1 MSKIDSYLNSI
12 CYGVGENIEE
22 IKSLKIEM
30 KSHIEEKIN
39 ELKKEGYSENES
51 FKIAIEEFGD
61 FRELKKEFYNVLDY
75 RKNSLKIGLLISI
88 VSFSIL
94 LIRYLINNQFNSI
107 EKGEFLIISITLLM
121 LYTITKCVNA
131 IRNKVNIDIKFE
143 SLNII
148 FILTTFFLAAS
159 IIFPINIDFNMQR
172 GISVILGLENLG
184 ISIFYLFGYIV
195 LGVLIQYLYPKFRSL
210 SKYIRFISLIVL
222 FYFFM
227 KLIKFLFGMQLIISL
242 SSVFS
247 IVFGTL
253 LGFFVFKFIKN
264 KHIFHQSLLHFQMG
278 SIFLIYSFDSF
289 HQVFYLYKHYQ
300 VQLSNCP

>member
-1 MSKIDSYLNSI
+1 M
-12 CYGVGENIEE
+12 
-22 IKSLKIEM
+22 
-30 KSHIEEKIN
+30 
-39 ELKKEGYSENES
+39 
-51 FKIAIEEFGD
+51 
-61 FRELKKEFYNVLDY
+61 
-75 RKNSLKIGLLISI
+75 
-88 VSFSIL
+88 
-94 LIRYLINNQFNSI
+94 
-107 EKGEFLIISITLLM
+107 FL
-121 LYTITKCVNA
+121 
-131 IRNKVNIDIKFE
+131 
-143 SLNII
+143 
-148 FILTTFFLAAS
+148 
-159 IIFPINIDFNMQR
+159 DFNMQR

-264 KHIFHQSLLHFQMG
+264 KEHL
-278 SIFLIYSFDSF
+278 
-289 HQVFYLYKHYQ
+289 
-300 VQLSNCP
+300 

>member
-107 EKGEFLIISITLLM
+107 EK
-121 LYTITKCVNA
+121 VN
-131 IRNKVNIDIKFE
+131 
-143 SLNII
+143 S
-148 FILTTFFLAAS
+148 
-159 IIFPINIDFNMQR
+159 
-172 GISVILGLENLG
+172 
-184 ISIFYLFGYIV
+184 
-195 LGVLIQYLYPKFRSL
+195 
-210 SKYIRFISLIVL
+210 
-222 FYFFM
+222 
-227 KLIKFLFGMQLIISL
+227 
-242 SSVFS
+242 
-247 IVFGTL
+247 
-253 LGFFVFKFIKN
+253 
-264 KHIFHQSLLHFQMG
+264 
-278 SIFLIYSFDSF
+278 
-289 HQVFYLYKHYQ
+289 
-300 VQLSNCP
+300 

>member
-1 MSKIDSYLNSI
+1 M
-12 CYGVGENIEE
+12 
-22 IKSLKIEM
+22 
-30 KSHIEEKIN
+30 
-39 ELKKEGYSENES
+39 
-51 FKIAIEEFGD
+51 FKLSNF
-61 FRELKKEFYNVLDY
+61 
-75 RKNSLKIGLLISI
+75 IS
-88 VSFSIL
+88 
-94 LIRYLINNQFNSI
+94 
-107 EKGEFLIISITLLM
+107 
-121 LYTITKCVNA
+121 
-131 IRNKVNIDIKFE
+131 
-143 SLNII
+143 
-148 FILTTFFLAAS
+148 ILTTFFLAAS

-264 KHIFHQSLLHFQMG
+264 KEHL
-278 SIFLIYSFDSF
+278 
-289 HQVFYLYKHYQ
+289 
-300 VQLSNCP
+300 

>member
-131 IRNKVNIDIKFE
+131 IRNKVNIYIKFE

-264 KHIFHQSLLHFQMG
+264 KEHL
-278 SIFLIYSFDSF
+278 
-289 HQVFYLYKHYQ
+289 
-300 VQLSNCP
+300 